1 MKEGE
6 NITNRFDSGCNYY
19 FSSIASLMC
28 KRFIQET
35 VIKGRIVSTIF
46 AIIFNDQMDK
56 QEENIWAISWM

>member
-1 MKEGE
+1 
-6 NITNRFDSGCNYY
+6 
-19 FSSIASLMC
+19 MC

-56 QEENIWAISWM
+56 QEENIWAISWMNQFHNCSF